1 MPPDRINRDRRGFA
15 CGIKMVKGSRIWQTL
30 LSLP

>member
-1 MPPDRINRDRRGFA
+1 MLPERMNCDHRGFA